1 MTVTCRNASL
11 YPPFPELC
19 AAGSTK
25 ADDAAVSSVSSRDCR
40 GFGPGAFPEFNARRS
55 AIL

>member
-1 MTVTCRNASL
+1 MTVTRRSAPL

-19 AAGSTK
+19 AVLSTK
-25 ADDAAVSSVSSRDCR
+25 ADDAAASSVSSHDCR